1 MHKCYLCRQF
11 AKWEVKLHMSWPHV
25 DNHTLNRAYFSCKV
39 TLCCIAYVHRCRPV
53 CTFKYMLSQFYL
65 SLSAVASQAVGS
77 SPCRWKVWEKTKPLE
92 WKLHRACEKNTR
104 TLQGAAAA
112 SPWQRWG
119 ERESVG
125 SQNVKVTQSIHVLI
139 IPLPYERNITS
150 LVSMMKIHIRS
161 FQPVYFS
168 SEHKELAI
176 RVKTRKWTAY
186 LLINQTQV
194 HYFRVLHGN
203 TISDFV

>member
-1 MHKCYLCRQF
+1 MLY
-11 AKWEVKLHMSWPHV
+11 
-25 DNHTLNRAYFSCKV
+25 
-39 TLCCIAYVHRCRPV
+39 CICAQMQTCVHIQIYAITV
-53 CTFKYMLSQFYL
+53 L
-65 SLSAVASQAVGS
+65 SLPLSDGFTS
-77 SPCRWKVWEKTKPLE
+77 SWVISMQVESLRENKTTGMKTAPSLWEKQSYTVRRCSSITMATVK
-92 WKLHRACEKNTR
+92 RA
-104 TLQGAAAA
+104 
-112 SPWQRWG
+112 W
-119 ERESVG
+119 SVG
-125 SQNVKVTQSIHVLI
+125 SQNLKVTQSIHVLI

-203 TISDFV
+203 TIFDFV